1 MRNYLL
7 VRTAESI
14 VAVWGVLT
22 IVFFALRL
30 SGDPAVLMLPVG
42 STEQQVN
49 DFRHAMGF
57 DRPLPIQYLDFL
69 KRAVTGDFSDSL
81 RFQQPA
87 LPLVLERMPAT
98 GQLALTALAIAV
110 VFGGLAGFLAASR
123 RGSIFELFAMSGA
136 LLGQAMPSFWL
147 GIMLILV
154 FGVVLHWFPT
164 SGQRGPESLVLPA
177 ITLATYSSASIA
189 RLFRSSLLEVLGRDY
204 VRTGWAK
211 GLDARAVYLR
221 HALRN
226 AVIPVIT
233 MVGLQTGL
241 LLGGSV
247 ITETI
252 FAWPGVGRLIVQAIY
267 NKDFPLVQAGVC
279 VLAVMFV
286 TVNFAVDVLYAY
298 TDPRIRLGR

>member
-7 VRTAESI
+7 VRAVESI

-42 STEQQVN
+42 ATEQQVQE
-49 DFRHAMGF
+49 FRHAMGF
-57 DRPLPIQYLDFL
+57 DRPLPVQYLDFL
-69 KRAVTGDFSDSL
+69 ERAVRGDFSNSL

-98 GQLALTALAIAV
+98 GELALTALALAV
-110 VFGGLAGFLAASR
+110 IFGALAGFLAATR
-123 RGSIFELFAMSGA
+123 RGSMFELFAMSGA
-136 LLGQAMPSFWL
+136 LLGQAMPTFWL

-154 FGVVLHWFPT
+154 FGVVLHLLPT
-164 SGQRGPESLVLPA
+164 AGMSGPQSLILPA

-204 VRTGWAK
+204 VRTAWAK
-211 GLDARAVYLR
+211 GLGPRPVYLR

-226 AVIPVIT
+226 ALIPVIT
-233 MVGLQTGL
+233 MIGLQTGL

-252 FAWPGVGRLIVQAIY
+252 FSWPGVGRLIVQAIN

-279 VLAVMFV
+279 VLAVIFV
-286 TVNFAVDVLYAY
+286 TVNFAVDAIYAY

>member
-1 MRNYLL
+1 VKNYLL
-7 VRTAESI
+7 VRAVESV

-49 DFRHAMGF
+49 EFRHAMGF
-57 DRPLPIQYLDFL
+57 DRPLPIQYIDFL
-69 KRAVTGDFSDSL
+69 RRAVTGDFSDSL

-98 GQLALTALAIAV
+98 GQLALTALAIAI
-110 VFGGLAGFLAASR
+110 VFGGLAGFLAATR

-177 ITLATYSSASIA
+177 VTLATYSSASIA

-211 GLDARAVYLR
+211 GLGARQVYLR
-221 HALRN
+221 HAFRN
-226 AVIPVIT
+226 ALIPVIT

-252 FAWPGVGRLIVQAIY
+252 FSWPGAGRLIVQAIY

-286 TVNFAVDVLYAY
+286 TVNFAVDALYAY